1 MLDDG
6 RGLEQRRAGA
16 DAGDTLT
23 DNDSLGSRM
32 IRGGSLKNFMIPL
45 SILLVATFEEDL
57 FGGEKKLLLNNELI
71 FRFLDFK
78 RRYKCN

>member
-1 MLDDG
+1 MRVFLVLDDG

-32 IRGGSLKNFMIPL
+32 IWDGSPKEFRD
-45 SILLVATFEEDL
+45 S
-57 FGGEKKLLLNNELI
+57 LI
-71 FRFLDFK
+71 DSFSSYF
-78 RRYKCN
+78 

>member
-1 MLDDG
+1 MRVFLVLDDG

-32 IRGGSLKNFMIPL
+32 IRGGSLQNFMIPL
-45 SILLVATFEEDL
+45 LILLVATFEEDL
-57 FGGEKKLLLNNELI
+57 FGRKKL
-71 FRFLDFK
+71 
-78 RRYKCN
+78 CC